1 MNAIIKLTDNN
12 YRMTPQSI
20 ILRTAFGDVE
30 IPLDKVTAR
39 TDTILVPVECFTDRN
54 VLPSDMVEGFGGVE

>member
-1 MNAIIKLTDNN
+1 MNAIIKLTANN

-30 IPLDKVTAR
+30 IPLDKVSAKD
-39 TDTILVPVECFTDRN
+39 DTILVPVECFMDRN
-54 VLPSDMVEGFGGVE
+54 MLPSDMVEGFGGVE

>member
-1 MNAIIKLTDNN
+1 MNAIIKLTANN

-30 IPLDKVTAR
+30 IPIDKVTAEE
-39 TDTILVPVECFTDRN
+39 DTILVPVECFTDRN